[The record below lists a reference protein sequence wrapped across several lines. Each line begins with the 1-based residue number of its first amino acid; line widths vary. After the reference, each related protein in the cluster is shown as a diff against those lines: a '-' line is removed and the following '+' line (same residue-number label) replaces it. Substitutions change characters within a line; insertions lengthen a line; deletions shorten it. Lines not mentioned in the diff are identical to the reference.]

1 MELIPILS
9 LIILVATISTFI
21 LAVGAYIL
29 YKARERKGISAE
41 APQPAA
47 IAAEMVT
54 PTPLITEQRVPEQG
68 RKTFEILQSQRD
80 SAKGPELK
88 PTFVGSE
95 TGERYQRRTSESPRT
110 SEGERFVGR
119 KKFMRFTNEG
129 YIEPSREEKNKEDN
143 LRWR

>member
-29 YKARERKGISAE
+29 YKVRERKGISAE

-54 PTPLITEQRVPEQG
+54 PTPIITEQRMPEQT
-68 RKTFEILQSQRD
+68 RKTFEILQAQHEPS
-80 SAKGPELK
+80 KGPELK
-88 PTFVGSE
+88 PTFVGTE
-95 TGERYQRRTSESPRT
+95 TGERYQRRTTEGQRT
-110 SEGERFVGR
+110 TEGERFVGR

-129 YIEPSREEKNKEDN
+129 YIEPSREDRNKEDN
-143 LRWR
+143 LKWR